1 MMSETNYSILATSP
15 AWRVR
20 HVGHPA
26 QLLAK
31 TGPVASLAVVNGE
44 LSVIRLGKVALLVR
58 TDLDGEIGTHL
69 GHR

>member
-1 MMSETNYSILATSP
+1 MSETNYYILAKSL
-15 AWRVR
+15 AWLLRR
-20 HVGHPA
+20 LGHPA

-31 TGPVASLAVVNGE
+31 TGPVASLPVVNGE
-44 LSVIRLGKVALLVR
+44 RSVIRLGKVALLVR